1 MREDNG
7 HAKLKIT
14 ISHPHG
20 NPNSFHA
27 ARAFAEADWLR
38 SFRRGFAGGR
48 VLSGVARASSG
59 DAAERLNNRRLE
71 DVPRAR
77 QRRHLLW
84 ESASRLG
91 AKLRPQGPTSKVNWY
106 DLLFCGHDL
115 QVSTELEADLDAVY
129 AYEDGA
135 RRTFAAAKKGR
146 AAAVYEL
153 PLGYYAG
160 VAHELERARRERPGL
175 SFGPH
180 AEPEWKRRRKD
191 AELGLADIVVV
202 PCAWAEAS
210 LRRGKTGA
218 TKTVIRL
225 PYGTPAD
232 EVSARARPAD
242 APFTVFFAGQICL
255 RKGVPH
261 LIDAW
266 KRLDLKDARLRLA
279 GHAKPGDA
287 CLREAPSSLAY
298 LGALSRVKL
307 LEEMRRADLFVFP
320 SLAEGFGLV
329 IGEAMALGLPVL
341 TTTNT
346 GGTEL
351 ITDGRDG
358 LLVPA
363 HDADALA
370 ARIEWAA
377 LYRDEL
383 FRMGSRARARAE
395 QWTWGHYRRALVGEL
410 SKHLN

>member
-1 MREDNG
+1 M
-7 HAKLKIT
+7 KIT

-27 ARAFAEADWLR
+27 ARAFAEAHWLR
-38 SFRRGFAGGR
+38 SFQRGFAGNR
-48 VLSGVARASSG
+48 ALAAAARGLPG
-59 DAAERLNNRRLE
+59 DALDRLGNRRLE
-71 DVPRAR
+71 GVPAAR
-77 QRRHLLW
+77 QRPHLLW
-84 ESASRLG
+84 EAAARLG
-91 AKLRPQGPTSKVNWY
+91 TRLRPAGPTARVNWY

-115 QVSTELEADLDAVY
+115 QVSKELEGDLDAVY

-135 RRTFAAAKKGR
+135 RRTFAAAKRGR

-180 AEPEWKRRRKD
+180 AEPDWKRRRKD
-191 AELGLADIVVV
+191 AELELADVVVV

-210 LRRGKTGA
+210 LSHSKAGA
-218 TKTVIRL
+218 RKAVVKI

-232 EVSARARPAD
+232 EVAVRGRPAD
-242 APFTVFFAGQICL
+242 APFTILFAGQIGL

-261 LIDAW
+261 LVEAW
-266 KRLDLKDARLRLA
+266 RRLKLKDARLWLA
-279 GHAKPGDA
+279 GSINLG
-287 CLREAPSSLAY
+287 EAY
-298 LGALSRVKL
+298 LAEGASSFEYLGRLPRVKL
-307 LEEMRRADLFVFP
+307 FEVMRRADLLVFP

-370 ARIEWAA
+370 ARVEWAA
-377 LYRDEL
+377 RNRDRL
-383 FRMGSRARARAE
+383 FEMGLRARERAE

>member
-1 MREDNG
+1 M
-7 HAKLKIT
+7 KIT

-38 SFRRGFAGGR
+38 SFQRGFAGDR
-48 VLSGVARASSG
+48 VLSRAARSLPG
-59 DAAERLNNRRLE
+59 DASERLDNRRLE
-71 DVPRAR
+71 DVPAAR

-84 ESASRLG
+84 EAASRFG
-91 AKLRPQGPTSKVNWY
+91 AKLKPGGPTSKVNWY

-115 QVSTELEADLDAVY
+115 QVSKELDADLDAVY

-135 RRTFAAAKKGR
+135 RRTFDVAKR
-146 AAAVYEL
+146 RETIAVYEL
-153 PLGYYAG
+153 PLGYYEG

-175 SFGPH
+175 GAVPKI
-180 AEPEWKRRRKD
+180 EPEWKRRRKD
-191 AELGLADIVVV
+191 AELELADIVVV
-202 PCAWAEAS
+202 PCAWARES
-210 LRRGKTGA
+210 LRHSKVGA
-218 TKTVIRL
+218 SKSTIKI

-232 EVSARARPAD
+232 EVSMRAHPAD
-242 APFTVFFAGQICL
+242 APFTVLFAGQICL

-266 KRLDLKDARLRLA
+266 KRLGLKNARLRIA
-279 GHAKPGDA
+279 GHMKQGDA
-287 CLREAPSSLAY
+287 CLREASASLAY
-298 LGALSRVKL
+298 LGSLSRVKL
-307 LEEMRRADLFVFP
+307 FEEMRRADLFVFP

-363 HDADALA
+363 HDTDALA
-370 ARIEWAA
+370 ERIEWAA
-377 LYRDEL
+377 LHRDEL
-383 FRMGSRARARAE
+383 FEMGRRARARAE
-395 QWTWGHYRRALVGEL
+395 QWTWGHYRRALVEEL